1 MFYKV
6 VLSFY
11 FMVLLRHMI
20 EALVGNKTAER
31 ILLYITNY
39 GEGNISG
46 LANTFKL
53 SKSQVRK
60 QLMRLES
67 GGILVGR
74 DVGNLRMFNFNPRYP
89 LKQELERL
97 CEKAL
102 SLLSSEEKEMFY
114 RQRRRPRRTGKT
126 L

>member
-1 MFYKV
+1 
-6 VLSFY
+6 
-11 FMVLLRHMI
+11 MI
-20 EALVGNKTAER
+20 ETLVGNKTAER

-46 LANTFKL
+46 IANTFKI

-60 QLMRLES
+60 QLIKLES
-67 GGILVGR
+67 GEILAGR
-74 DVGNLRMFNFNPRYP
+74 DLGNLRMFTFNPRYP
-89 LKQELERL
+89 LKVEVEKL

-102 SLLSSEEKEMFY
+102 SLLPPEEKERYY
-114 RQRRRPRRTGKT
+114 RQRRRPRRTGMP